1 MKNKMRRS
9 AQRLSKEECVSM
21 LERNT
26 AGVLALYDG
35 DTPYAVPLSY
45 VYKDNKIYFHSA
57 KEGHKI
63 SAVRHCSQASF
74 CVIDRDDIKP
84 EQYTTYYRS
93 VIAFGDVC
101 IIEEKQKAKA
111 AMQLLALKYNP
122 DDNYEHR
129 QKVITDA
136 DQTYKV
142 LVLTISDMSGKEAIE
157 LIKHHNN

>member
-1 MKNKMRRS
+1 MIIFRGYVMKNKMRRS

-63 SAVRHCSQASF
+63 SAVRHYSQASF

-84 EQYTTYYRS
+84 EQYTTY
-93 VIAFGDVC
+93 
-101 IIEEKQKAKA
+101 
-111 AMQLLALKYNP
+111 KYNP

-136 DQTYKV
+136 DQAYAV

>member
-9 AQRLSKEECVSM
+9 AQRLSKEECITI

-45 VYKDNKIYFHSA
+45 VYQDHKIYFHSA

-63 SAVRHCSQASF
+63 NAVRHCPQASF

-93 VIAFGDVC
+93 TIVFGDVC
-101 IIEEKQKAKA
+101 VIEDKQKKEA
-111 AMQLLALKYNP
+111 AMQFLALKYNP
-122 DDNYEHR
+122 DDNYEHQ
-129 QKVITDA
+129 QKVITDT
-136 DQTYKV
+136 DQAYAV
-142 LVLTISDMSGKEAIE
+142 LVLTITDMNGKEAIE